1 MDTDGACGFRGVNL
15 TKTFRSGGA
24 DLVVFQDL
32 SFSIAPGESLALI
45 GESGAGKSTLMYLL
59 GGLDRPSDGTIYFGS
74 PGHIQ
79 FLGHRARGVS
89 QPGDWVRLA
98 ESLAAAGVYGA
109 RKRDDAF
116 ADTGHSHPGCG
127 TCFACEVG

>member
-1 MDTDGACGFRGVNL
+1 MNTASGFRGVNL
-15 TKTFRSGGA
+15 TKKFRSGGT

-32 SFSIAPGESLALI
+32 NFEIAPGERLALI

-59 GGLDRPSDGTIYFGS
+59 GGLDRPSGRYDILRT
-74 PGHIQ
+74 PGHFQ

-98 ESLAAAGVYGA
+98 ESLAAA
-109 RKRDDAF
+109 
-116 ADTGHSHPGCG
+116 
-127 TCFACEVG
+127 